1 MFFNR
6 FVRSHALPP
15 RFKPVAIRMTSTITG
30 ESGRKYTRGKVLQ
43 NHRANPSLSV
53 FMADLEDDY
62 FVVKR
67 VTRPFYD
74 LSKRLASEFGS
85 PSRLRVH
92 VDCNDEEAVLVFPY
106 YETTLLALIQGDPDF
121 PTEGRMKVLRQV
133 GEAIQE
139 LHSKDWMHLDVKPDN
154 VLVNC
159 NTNQEGCKT
168 VTDAALGD
176 FDLVCK
182 CEQARPLHT
191 PYAIG
196 NVMWRSPEGQ
206 TGRGVTKASD
216 IYSFGLVCIYALGG
230 GDLLLLNNYQEL
242 AGRGVTP
249 EQEILTRHF
258 AYFGPVPDAVFEDF
272 GDENWSAA
280 LKGAAVIADELVKD
294 DPRLRFERWGEE
306 LGPEA
311 LRMIAG
317 MVALNPKARLDINQI
332 MAHLFWEEEA

>member
-1 MFFNR
+1 
-6 FVRSHALPP
+6 
-15 RFKPVAIRMTSTITG
+15 MTSTFTG

-43 NHRANPSLSV
+43 NHRTNPSLSV
-53 FMADLEDDY
+53 FLADSEDDY

-67 VTRPFYD
+67 VTRQFYD

-85 PSRLRVH
+85 SSRLRVH
-92 VDCNDEEAVLVFPY
+92 VDCNEEEAVLVSPY
-106 YETTLLALIQGDPDF
+106 YETTLLGLIQGDPEF
-121 PTEGRMKVLRQV
+121 PTEGRMKILRQV
-133 GEAIQE
+133 GEAIRE

-159 NTNQEGCKT
+159 NINQEGCEIFA
-168 VTDAALGD
+168 DAALGD
-176 FDLVCK
+176 FDLV
-182 CEQARPLHT
+182 
-191 PYAIG
+191 Y
-196 NVMWRSPEGQ
+196 
-206 TGRGVTKASD
+206 

-242 AGRGVTP
+242 AGRKIAP

-258 AYFGPVPDAVFEDF
+258 SYFGPVPDSVFKDV

-280 LKGAAVIADELVKD
+280 LKGAAEIADELVKD

-311 LRMIAG
+311 LRVIAG
-317 MVALNPKARLDINQI
+317 MVALNPKARLDINQV
-332 MAHLFWEEEA
+332 MTHPFWAEDA

>member
-1 MFFNR
+1 
-6 FVRSHALPP
+6 
-15 RFKPVAIRMTSTITG
+15 MTSTFT
-30 ESGRKYTRGKVLQ
+30 
-43 NHRANPSLSV
+43 
-53 FMADLEDDY
+53 
-62 FVVKR
+62 VKR
-67 VTRPFYD
+67 VTRQLYD

-85 PSRLRVH
+85 SSRLRVH
-92 VDCNDEEAVLVFPY
+92 VDRNEEEAVLVFPY
-106 YETTLLALIQGDPDF
+106 YETTLLGLIQGDPEF
-121 PTEGRMKVLRQV
+121 PTEGRMEILRQV
-133 GEAIQE
+133 GEAIRE

-159 NTNQEGCKT
+159 KINQEGCKT

-182 CEQARPLHT
+182 CEQAMPLNT

-242 AGRGVTP
+242 AGRKITP

-258 AYFGPVPDAVFEDF
+258 SYFGPVPDAVFKDV

-280 LKGAAVIADELVKD
+280 LKGAAEIADELVKD

-311 LRMIAG
+311 LRVIAG
-317 MVALNPKARLDINQI
+317 MVALNPKARLDINQV
-332 MAHLFWEEEA
+332 MTHPFWAEDA

>member
-1 MFFNR
+1 M
-6 FVRSHALPP
+6 A
-15 RFKPVAIRMTSTITG
+15 STITG

-53 FMADLEDDY
+53 FMADSEDDH

-85 PSRLRVH
+85 SSRLRMH

-106 YETTLLALIQGDPDF
+106 YETTLLALIQGDPEF

-159 NTNQEGCKT
+159 NTNEEGCKA
-168 VTDAALGD
+168 VADAALGD

-182 CEQARPLHT
+182 CEQAKPLHT

-242 AGRGVTP
+242 AGRGITP
-249 EQEILTRHF
+249 EKEILTRHF
-258 AYFGPVPDAVFEDF
+258 AYFGPVPDAVFEDV

-280 LKGAAVIADELVKD
+280 LKGAAGIADELVKD

-317 MVALNPKARLDINQI
+317 MVVLNPKARLDINKI
-332 MAHLFWEEEA
+332 MAHPFWEEDA

>member
-15 RFKPVAIRMTSTITG
+15 RFQPEVIRMASTITG

-53 FMADLEDDY
+53 FMADSEDDH

-85 PSRLRVH
+85 SSRLRMH

-106 YETTLLALIQGDPDF
+106 YETTLLALIQGDPEF

-139 LHSKDWMHLDVKPDN
+139 LHRKDWMHLDVKPDN

-159 NTNQEGCKT
+159 NTNEEGCKA
-168 VTDAALGD
+168 VADAALGD
-176 FDLVCK
+176 FDLFC
-182 CEQARPLHT
+182 QAKPLHT

-196 NVMWRSPEGQ
+196 NFMWRSPEGQ

-230 GDLLLLNNYQEL
+230 GNLLLLNNYQEL
-242 AGRGVTP
+242 AGRGITP

-258 AYFGPVPDAVFEDF
+258 AYFGPVPDAVFEDV

-280 LKGAAVIADELVKD
+280 LKGAAGIADELVKD

-317 MVALNPKARLDINQI
+317 MVALNPKARLDISKI
-332 MAHLFWEEEA
+332 MAHPFWEEDA

>member
-6 FVRSHALPP
+6 FVRPRALPP
-15 RFKPVAIRMTSTITG
+15 QFQPVAIRMTSTI
-30 ESGRKYTRGKVLQ
+30 
-43 NHRANPSLSV
+43 
-53 FMADLEDDY
+53 M
-62 FVVKR
+62 VKR
-67 VTRPFYD
+67 VTRQFYD
-74 LSKRLASEFGS
+74 LSERLASEFGS

-106 YETTLLALIQGDPDF
+106 YENTLLALIQGDPAF
-121 PTEGRMKVLRQV
+121 PTEGRVKVLRQV

-182 CEQARPLHT
+182 CEQAKPLST

-242 AGRGVTP
+242 ASRGITP

-258 AYFGPVPDAVFEDF
+258 SYSGPVPDAVFKDV

-280 LKGAAVIADELVKD
+280 LKGAAEIADELVKD

-317 MVALNPKARLDINQI
+317 MVALHPKARLDIDQI
-332 MAHLFWEEEA
+332 MAHPFWEEDA